1 MKIRKLTMAALAS
14 AAMIAGATPAH
25 AGTDAYLGEILLVG
39 FTYCPRGTIEAN
51 GQLLPISQ
59 YSALFSLYGTTYGG
73 DGRTAFALP
82 DLRGRVP
89 MHLGKGPR
97 VSDDRQD
104 QSGGVETGGNQGQSK
119 VPPYLV
125 MRYCVVTQGIYP
137 PRN

>member
-1 MKIRKLTMAALAS
+1 MKIRKLAMAILAS
-14 AAMIAGATPAH
+14 AAMVAGATPAH
-25 AGTDAYLGEILLVG
+25 AGTDAYLGEIMLVG
-39 FTYCPRGTIEAN
+39 FTYCPRSTTEAD
-51 GQLLPISQ
+51 GQLLPISK

-73 DGRTAFALP
+73 DGRTTFALP
-82 DLRGRVP
+82 DLRGRAP

-97 VSDDRQD
+97 VADDRQD
-104 QSGGVETGGNQGQSK
+104 QSGGVETGGNLGQSK